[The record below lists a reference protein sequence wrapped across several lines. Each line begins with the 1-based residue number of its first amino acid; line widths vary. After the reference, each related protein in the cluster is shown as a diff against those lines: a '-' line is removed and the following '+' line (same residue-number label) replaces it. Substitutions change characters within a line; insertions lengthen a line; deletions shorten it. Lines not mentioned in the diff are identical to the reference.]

1 MAIKNQLITP
11 VTIGRISIGKRVE
24 SNGKQLP
31 QKDDEFHITS
41 NIQKDGQWIV
51 PPGVEEA
58 KSDGKLRSI
67 PVRVMFDTPE
77 NNFRSGYACFNNE
90 GRQVCAG
97 DGEKATRVS
106 SIGRQDVEC
115 AGHEHCQFGQ
125 QNRCKPYARLLI
137 SLESMFE
144 KDPLAAFAFR
154 TTGYNS
160 VNALTSRLTQ
170 LAALTDGKLSGMA
183 CNLVLRA
190 KSTAKSRRQAIYYV
204 DLEPRGSL
212 FDAVAS
218 TTEWHKQCADR
229 GINLAAL
236 DKAVAAGFAATAYID
251 SDETMQDEEVAG
263 EFYGENLV
271 SPEKQVSAP
280 SEAFDKTLA
289 SIKRLSNVR
298 EFDSRRNW
306 INSSRDFSK
315 AQTDTLLDAL
325 EARQAE
331 LEASTTESVVSDA
344 QPSDAQQE
352 TSVRVLKEIL
362 AKFEGVEDLRSVPAI
377 RIWVG
382 GNKDLTEADRKKALI
397 ALENRVAELNFGTGD
412 SRKAA

>member
-11 VTIGRISIGKRVE
+11 VTIGRISIGERVE

-31 QKDDEFHITS
+31 KKSDEFHITS
-41 NIQKDGQWIV
+41 NIQKDGQWVI

-97 DGEKATRVS
+97 NGEKAARVS
-106 SIGRQDVEC
+106 SSGRQDVEC

-160 VNALTSRLTQ
+160 VNALTSRLTHF
-170 LAALTDGKLSGMA
+170 AALTDGKLSGMA

-190 KSTAKSRRQAIYYV
+190 KSTAKSRRQPIFYV

-236 DKAVAAGFAATAYID
+236 DKAVAAGFTATTYID

-263 EFYGENLV
+263 EFYGESV
-271 SPEKQVSAP
+271 ASPEKQATVPSA
-280 SEAFDKTLA
+280 AFDNTLT
-289 SIKRLSNVR
+289 SINRLSDLNV
-298 EFDSRRNW
+298 FDSRRNW
-306 INSSRDFSK
+306 ITSSRDFSK
-315 AQTDTLLDAL
+315 AQTDALLDAL

-331 LEASTTESVVSDA
+331 LEAGKAESIADDI
-344 QPSDAQQE
+344 QPSDPQKA
-352 TSVRVLKEIL
+352 TSARVLGEIL
-362 AKFEGVEDLRSVPAI
+362 AKFEKVEDLRSVPAI
-377 RIWVG
+377 RIWVEAK
-382 GNKDLTEADRKKALI
+382 NDLIEADRNKALT
-397 ALENRVAELNFGTGD
+397 ALEDRIAELNFVVGD
-412 SRKAA
+412 NRKAA